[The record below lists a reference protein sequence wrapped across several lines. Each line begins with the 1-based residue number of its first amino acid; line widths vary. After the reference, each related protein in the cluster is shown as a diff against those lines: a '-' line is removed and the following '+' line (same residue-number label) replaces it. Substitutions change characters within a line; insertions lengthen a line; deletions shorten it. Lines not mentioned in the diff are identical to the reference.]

1 MTIAGFFLNEP
12 AFFYS
17 LKILK
22 KRKYSVW
29 NAVTQKPLS
38 KIFINCVPVEEN
50 RIMEKLQW
58 TKDVFGSKLEL
69 RQGTEQIGIIQWES
83 MVSSKAQA
91 MINGKLFILNREF
104 FLSKLEIYDAND
116 QSLLAMVMV
125 NIFNPRSDV
134 VINGKRF
141 ELEIKNFWQSQWA
154 WNYNGQE
161 IIRFT
166 SNEFITKDK
175 GEIELHT
182 ACNEEVEILILLG
195 LFVRNQFVLFMLLLL
210 FLIVIIVF

>member
-1 MTIAGFFLNEP
+1 
-12 AFFYS
+12 
-17 LKILK
+17 
-22 KRKYSVW
+22 
-29 NAVTQKPLS
+29 
-38 KIFINCVPVEEN
+38 
-50 RIMEKLQW
+50 MEKLQW

-69 RQGTEQIGIIQWES
+69 RQGFEQIGSIQWEN

-141 ELEIKNFWQSQWA
+141 ELEIQNFWQSRWS
-154 WNYNGQE
+154 WKYNGQE
-161 IIRFT
+161 IIKFT

-182 ACNEEVEILILLG
+182 SCNEEVEILILLG

-210 FLIVIIVF
+210 FLIVIIVL